1 MPEDCFNRADPA
13 GCRGMAPKGAPKDE
27 VEATTRFSMEK
38 VMEESGET
46 HWLEATLTVLR
57 GPKEGTVYQLRDGKT
72 VIGRSNDVDIQIN
85 AEGVSRRHAQISEL
99 DGAYT
104 LEDLGSTNGTVCHGQ
119 WVEKPYELSDGD
131 RVNLGGG
138 VVLRFALEGELEQ
151 QLRARLYD
159 LATRDPLTSAYNR
172 RFLDERMNSEWPWAV
187 RHEQSCA
194 VLMVDIDHFKQVN
207 DTWGHLAGDHVLKE
221 LVKLMADTIRREDL
235 LARVGGEEFA
245 VLCRGTGRV
254 AAITLAERL
263 RTEVARHEFIWNEEP
278 ISLTISVGVAT
289 SSEKAVASTDD
300 LLALADQRLYQA
312 KGDGRN
318 RVEPPAT

>member
-1 MPEDCFNRADPA
+1 
-13 GCRGMAPKGAPKDE
+13 MAPKGAPKDE
-27 VEATTRFSMEK
+27 IEATTRFSMEK

-85 AEGVSRRHAQISEL
+85 AEGVSRRHAQISEH
-99 DGAYT
+99 DGVYT

-159 LATRDPLTSAYNR
+159 LATRDPLTCAYNR

-194 VLMVDIDHFKQVN
+194 ILMLDIDHFKQVN

-221 LVKLMADTIRREDL
+221 LVKLMTDTIRREDL

-254 AAITLAERL
+254 AATTLAERL
-263 RTEVARHEFIWNEEP
+263 RTEVASHQFMFNEEP
-278 ISLTISVGVAT
+278 ITLTVSIGVAT
-289 SSEKAVASTDD
+289 SAEKTVASTDD

-312 KGDGRN
+312 KSNGRN
-318 RVEPPAT
+318 RVEPPPE

>member
-1 MPEDCFNRADPA
+1 
-13 GCRGMAPKGAPKDE
+13 MAPKGAPKDE

-38 VMEESGET
+38 VLEESGET

-72 VIGRSNDVDIQIN
+72 VIGRANDVDIQIN

-99 DGAYT
+99 EGVYT

-119 WVEKPYELSDGD
+119 WMENPFVLTDGD

-194 VLMVDIDHFKQVN
+194 VLMIDIDHFKQVN
-207 DTWGHLAGDHVLKE
+207 DTWGHLAGDQVLKE
-221 LVKLMADTIRREDL
+221 LVKLMTDTIRREDL

-245 VLCRGTGRV
+245 VLCRGTGQA

-263 RTEVARHEFIWNEEP
+263 RTGVAGHEFIWNEEP
-278 ISLTISVGVAT
+278 VALTISIGVAT

-312 KGDGRN
+312 KGNGRN
-318 RVEPPAT
+318 RVEPPPA

>member
-1 MPEDCFNRADPA
+1 MP
-13 GCRGMAPKGAPKDE
+13 PKGAPKDE
-27 VEATTRFSMEK
+27 VEATTRFSMQK

-85 AEGVSRRHAQISEL
+85 AEGVSRRHAQISEH
-99 DGAYT
+99 DGVYT

-119 WVEKPYELSDGD
+119 WVEKPYGLNDGD

-151 QLRARLYD
+151 QLRAKLYD

-194 VLMVDIDHFKQVN
+194 VLMLDIDHFKQVN

-221 LVKLMADTIRREDL
+221 LVELMTNTIRREDL

-245 VLCRGTGRV
+245 VLCRGTGR
-254 AAITLAERL
+254 AAANTLAERI
-263 RTEVARHEFIWNEEP
+263 RTAVADHQFIFNEEP
-278 ISLTISVGVAT
+278 ITLTISIGVAT
-289 SSEKAVASTDD
+289 SAEKSVASTDD

-312 KGDGRN
+312 KSNGRN
-318 RVEPPAT
+318 RVEPPLG